1 MRQLIF
7 TQITEQLPYPA
18 QLKGRLMSVHS
29 LVIEYAIANF
39 VNARV
44 FKQKLVNAL
53 NGLSYCAV
61 QQIHFS
67 DVWALSSPL
76 TFHDADW
83 IEDQSE
89 LKSVLADLY
98 ISYDEVQWDIAEP
111 PTVNLQEILADSD
124 ATTMSADDIFRTLN
138 IETSTAEA
146 DFAAPAK
153 LEIVDLN
160 PRREEQLAA
169 EEANQP
175 TPKFHLL
182 LGHSPF
188 PQFDYNSIWFH
199 QIINSTE
206 YTMYRTLP
214 EIPTNQSEITI
225 TTDPGKLTA
234 KDRAKLFPNRVIH
247 VRPQE
252 MHIPVTGLPFD
263 ETLGTIIPISGFSE
277 EQVRRNIIEYPHFH
291 MLMKHA
297 DAPDSENF
305 GIRSF
310 GASIEIDGELLDLT
324 QEESWEQ
331 VPDLNKLPRTAKFRN
346 EYVIRRYLLERD
358 IIGIEHKYPM
368 YGALQKFLTLFMPAE
383 QYLALG
389 YDPDKIAEQC
399 VKSRVNFY
407 LTRNPIL
414 RMAYGDKVFQLMR

>member
-7 TQITEQLPYPA
+7 TQITEQLPYPP
-18 QLKGRLMSVHS
+18 QLKGKLMSVHS
-29 LVIEYAIANF
+29 SVIEQSIACF
-39 VNARV
+39 IDGRV
-44 FKQKLVNAL
+44 FKQRVVDVL
-53 NGLSYCAV
+53 NGLSYCAI
-61 QQIHFS
+61 QQIPFS
-67 DVWALSSPL
+67 SVWSLDDPL
-76 TFHDADW
+76 IFHDADW
-83 IEDQSE
+83 FENKAEIAF
-89 LKSVLADLY
+89 VLGDLY
-98 ISYDEVQWDIAEP
+98 VRYDEVQWDITEH
-111 PTVNLQEILADSD
+111 SD
-124 ATTMSADDIFRTLN
+124 VSMMDIVANSDKSVMTTEDIFRALN

-146 DFAAPAK
+146 DSMAPAK

-358 IIGIEHKYPM
+358 ILGIEHKYPM

>member
-1 MRQLIF
+1 MKNLIF
-7 TQITEQLPYPA
+7 TQLTEQLPYPP
-18 QLKGRLMSVHS
+18 QVKGKLSSLHSSVIAAAVDKFQDTRS
-29 LVIEYAIANF
+29 FKTDVID
-39 VNARV
+39 V
-44 FKQKLVNAL
+44 L
-53 NGLSYCAV
+53 NCLSYCILTNMAV
-61 QQIHFS
+61 HTVWSINDPLILTNCDALLDSPELLPTLGELFISYS
-67 DVWALSSPL
+67 DVSWDVEEP
-76 TFHDADW
+76 
-83 IEDQSE
+83 
-89 LKSVLADLY
+89 
-98 ISYDEVQWDIAEP
+98 EVPVTIGN
-111 PTVNLQEILADSD
+111 VNQALQEFESAQREANFSISNDSGLTD
-124 ATTMSADDIFRTLN
+124 AL
-138 IETSTAEA
+138 
-146 DFAAPAK
+146 FAKP
-153 LEIVDLN
+153 EIVDLN
-160 PRREEQLAA
+160 SRREEQLAA

-188 PQFDYNSIWFH
+188 PQFDYSSIWFH

-277 EQVRRNIIEYPHFH
+277 ELVRRNIIEYPHFH

-358 IIGIEHKYPM
+358 IIGIKHKYPM

>member
-1 MRQLIF
+1 MKNLIF
-7 TQITEQLPYPA
+7 TQLTEQLPYPP
-18 QLKGRLMSVHS
+18 QVKGKLSSLHSSVIAAAIDKFQDTRS
-29 LVIEYAIANF
+29 FKTDVID
-39 VNARV
+39 V
-44 FKQKLVNAL
+44 L
-53 NGLSYCAV
+53 NCLSYCILTNTAV
-61 QQIHFS
+61 HTVWSINDPLILTNCDDLLDSPELLPTLGELFISYS
-67 DVWALSSPL
+67 DVS
-76 TFHDADW
+76 
-83 IEDQSE
+83 
-89 LKSVLADLY
+89 
-98 ISYDEVQWDIAEP
+98 WDVEEAEIP
-111 PTVNLQEILADSD
+111 VTIGNVNQALQEFESAQREANFSISDDSSHID
-124 ATTMSADDIFRTLN
+124 SL
-138 IETSTAEA
+138 
-146 DFAAPAK
+146 FAKP
-153 LEIVDLN
+153 EIVDLN

-188 PQFDYNSIWFH
+188 PQFDYSSIWFH

-368 YGALQKFLTLFMPAE
+368 YGALQKFLTLFMPAD